1 MCGKSAKTQKGC
13 VQLGSWRCVG
23 GGGVYFMANLH
34 MCGCT
39 HSFACQMSLGDYGN
53 FLGLCHGW
61 VFNFAYFP
69 RHADRGSLVQYSP
82 SEFEKKHTLQNGAS
96 TSNRNTMNNF

>member
-1 MCGKSAKTQKGC
+1 MCGKSAKTQKRMCSIRAHGA
-13 VQLGSWRCVG
+13 VLVVAG
-23 GGGVYFMANLH
+23 FMANLH

-61 VFNFAYFP
+61 VFNFVYFP
-69 RHADRGSLVQYSP
+69 RPLIEEVSFSARLTIRVRKNTHYKMVL
-82 SEFEKKHTLQNGAS
+82 KHRIEILCII
-96 TSNRNTMNNF
+96 F

>member
-1 MCGKSAKTQKGC
+1 MCGKSAKTQKRMCSIRAHGA
-13 VQLGSWRCVG
+13 VLVVAG
-23 GGGVYFMANLH
+23 FMANLH

-69 RHADRGSLVQYSP
+69 RHADRGSLVQCSP
-82 SEFEKKHTLQNGAS
+82 SEYEKKTRI
-96 TSNRNTMNNF
+96 TK